1 MTQMTK
7 IKKIKKIKKIRLH
20 REGTHILITGSNF
33 ITALINLALIL
44 GNRV

>member
-20 REGTHILITGSNF
+20 REGTHILITGA
-33 ITALINLALIL
+33 ILLLLINLALYWGI
-44 GNRV
+44 